1 MQDNKIEGD
10 SDELIR
16 MLVLMPSLACL
27 YLQGNPIVGSLRHY
41 RKRVISQVAT
51 LTYLDDRPISALE
64 RTCAEAWASGG
75 VRSEHN
81 VRNSHKAAEEVKMRR
96 NQEFMGNLRKEA
108 NMKRME
114 LALRGRVALRRAA
127 IDYAGSSFSLTV
139 KTEPRELA
147 NARFTLSQL
156 CLAS

>member
-10 SDELIR
+10 SDELIS

-27 YLQGNPIVGSLRHY
+27 YLQGNPIVGSVRHY

-64 RTCAEAWASGG
+64 RTALRVGISQCG

-127 IDYAGSSFSLTV
+127 IDYAGSSF
-139 KTEPRELA
+139 R
-147 NARFTLSQL
+147 
-156 CLAS
+156 

>member
-1 MQDNKIEGD
+1 M
-10 SDELIR
+10 
-16 MLVLMPSLACL
+16 
-27 YLQGNPIVGSLRHY
+27 
-41 RKRVISQVAT
+41 
-51 LTYLDDRPISALE
+51 
-64 RTCAEAWASGG
+64 
-75 VRSEHN
+75 
-81 VRNSHKAAEEVKMRR
+81 RNSHKAAEEVKMRR

>member
-75 VRSEHN
+75 VRSEHDA
-81 VRNSHKAAEEVKMRR
+81 RNSYKAAEEVKM
-96 NQEFMGNLRKEA
+96 KES
-108 NMKRME
+108 
-114 LALRGRVALRRAA
+114 RVFGKFEK
-127 IDYAGSSFSLTV
+127 GSKYETHGVGASGQGGTA
-139 KTEPRELA
+139 TCCDR
-147 NARFTLSQL
+147 L
-156 CLAS
+156 CGF